1 MESNDDSDCWKPL
14 LDDDGSGDGGVEVTS
29 SIGVEVP
36 PVPEA
41 AWAFLRL

>member
-1 MESNDDSDCWKPL
+1 MESKEERDCWKPL
-14 LDDDGSGDGGVEVTS
+14 LEDDGSGDGGVEVTS
-29 SIGVEVP
+29 RIGVEV